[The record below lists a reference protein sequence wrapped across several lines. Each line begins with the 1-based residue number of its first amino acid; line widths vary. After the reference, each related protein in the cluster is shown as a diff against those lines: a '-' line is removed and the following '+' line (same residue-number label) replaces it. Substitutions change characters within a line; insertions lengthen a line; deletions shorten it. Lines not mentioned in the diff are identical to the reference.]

1 MTTLRIG
8 IHPNNPTLTALSR
21 TSFLQE
27 RLGGRADVRFV
38 DVGPGPRS
46 IDFIGANLVDVS
58 GTGATPP
65 IIGQAAGV
73 PLVYIA
79 TSEARPLGGLVV
91 AATSDIRSV
100 KDLKGKRVA
109 LAVGSWLQQ
118 LVSVA
123 LDRAGLVWT
132 DIVPLNLPDALA
144 RQALA
149 AGDIDAWAAPANI
162 EDAKLRFI
170 AHTKDLISN
179 RSVFF
184 ARRAFAEAQPEL
196 LDEIA
201 RALDDADHWIKTNPA
216 EAARLLSTGPAP
228 DVSTAAWERGVS
240 DRPWGLQTISDA
252 FLDEQQYTADL
263 FHRFGTLARKI
274 NVREATLSRGVR
286 LHKAA

>member
-91 AATSDIRSV
+91 AAAELLVTERIV
-100 KDLKGKRVA
+100 VIG
-109 LAVGSWLQQ
+109 VGEC
-118 LVSVA
+118 
-123 LDRAGLVWT
+123 D
-132 DIVPLNLPDALA
+132 A
-144 RQALA
+144 RQKPGDKGPGEQKTLHSFSPTERRQPSGVRCWREPV
-149 AGDIDAWAAPANI
+149 AGDC
-162 EDAKLRFI
+162 
-170 AHTKDLISN
+170 HN
-179 RSVFF
+179 RQGPV
-184 ARRAFAEAQPEL
+184 AGPG
-196 LDEIA
+196 I
-201 RALDDADHWIKTNPA
+201 
-216 EAARLLSTGPAP
+216 RLGGIT
-228 DVSTAAWERGVS
+228 
-240 DRPWGLQTISDA
+240 
-252 FLDEQQYTADL
+252 
-263 FHRFGTLARKI
+263 HR
-274 NVREATLSRGVR
+274 
-286 LHKAA
+286 